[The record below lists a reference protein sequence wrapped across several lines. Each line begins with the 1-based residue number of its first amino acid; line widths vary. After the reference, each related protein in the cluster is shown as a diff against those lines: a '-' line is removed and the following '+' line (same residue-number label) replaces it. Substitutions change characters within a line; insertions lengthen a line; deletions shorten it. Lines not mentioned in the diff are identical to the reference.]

1 MTNTHCTAR
10 RHACILAQTGTGMA
24 RAAMDARG
32 GWRRLTACALV
43 FALVIQGIA
52 FTLAGARLAADAAAA
67 TDFAGF
73 ELCRHA
79 GDAAPGGAPETPA
92 DSHCVFCL
100 AGATF
105 VLDVPAAAP
114 DFHAVAFAVVP
125 WRFEAW
131 RLPAVT
137 VDASARPR
145 GPPAT
150 A

>member
-1 MTNTHCTAR
+1 MRGAT
-10 RHACILAQTGTGMA
+10 
-24 RAAMDARG
+24 G

-43 FALVIQGIA
+43 FALVLQGIV
-52 FTLAGARLAADAAAA
+52 FTLAGARFAADAAAA
-67 TDFAGF
+67 TDVAGF
-73 ELCRHA
+73 ELCRHVD
-79 GDAAPGGAPETPA
+79 GTAPGGAPETPA

-114 DFHAVAFAVVP
+114 DFHVVAFAVVA

-145 GPPAT
+145 GPPPT